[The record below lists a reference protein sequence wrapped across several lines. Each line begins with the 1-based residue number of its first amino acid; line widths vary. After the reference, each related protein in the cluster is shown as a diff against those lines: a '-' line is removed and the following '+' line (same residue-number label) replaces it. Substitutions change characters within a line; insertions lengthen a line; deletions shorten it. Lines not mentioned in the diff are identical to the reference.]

1 VVCIQEQEHLVN
13 IGIDKMGNMFL
24 LQLFGTLIGILDCM
38 LLFWIWYIIVII
50 GSGKSGGK
58 E

>member
-1 VVCIQEQEHLVN
+1 MVCIQEQEHLVN